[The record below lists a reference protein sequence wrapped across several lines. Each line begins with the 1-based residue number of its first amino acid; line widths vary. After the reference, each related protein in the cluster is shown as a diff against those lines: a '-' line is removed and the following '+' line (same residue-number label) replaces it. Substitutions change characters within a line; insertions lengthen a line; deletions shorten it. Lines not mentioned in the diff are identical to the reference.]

1 MARTQRRGE
10 GEGTGSLE
18 SGRPA
23 DADEVVSVNGN
34 FLAIPQ
40 RSTAQV
46 AGDERGLFVFW
57 WLNLPF
63 FWLCCFDAA
72 AAVMLLQESM

>member
-1 MARTQRRGE
+1 
-10 GEGTGSLE
+10 
-18 SGRPA
+18 
-23 DADEVVSVNGN
+23 VNGN